1 MGRFIAKII
10 RMHMCVENEVVRWKF
25 ILEDRMF
32 QVRMEAL
39 LFERVAW

>member
-1 MGRFIAKII
+1 LRRISKNIKMGRFIAKII

-32 QVRMEAL
+32 KV
-39 LFERVAW
+39 